1 MIAGV
6 PSQQVLRELVA
17 ELLGVVQR
25 TSGFGL
31 VMLTRVV
38 GEDWRVLEVTDNPY
52 GVTAG
57 DTFKWQD
64 SICSRMVA
72 REEPSPW
79 YLRDVVADDDARQAP
94 VRTVVDISA
103 YAGVPLRGD
112 DGALL
117 GTLCAI
123 DPSADATSEVND
135 LLRFA
140 ERFAEHVLDAESER
154 ASRERAA
161 ERVLLNG
168 GATGP
173 TIVPKASWLP
183 LLESE
188 TARTTWSGERLAV
201 ALVRMSVQ
209 GDGRPIPITRLAE
222 RLVGALAPTDAVSVL
237 GSNRIGIVAVD
248 RAWDEVEAAIA
259 DVVSA
264 LDADDVVI
272 QTVGA
277 EVVGPA
283 SAHAVC
289 EELEAVLVGAS
300 AASARSASQQLR
312 YSFCDECGRKGRY
325 QRPGSHL
332 VRCKYCG
339 ATDP

>member
-1 MIAGV
+1 M
-6 PSQQVLRELVA
+6 A

-38 GEDWRVLEVTDNPY
+38 GEDWRVLEVTENPY

-57 DTFKWQD
+57 DTFRWQD

-72 REEPSPW
+72 RDEPSPW
-79 YLRDVVADDDARQAP
+79 YLRDVATDDEAMRAP
-94 VRTVVDISA
+94 VRTVVDIGA
-103 YAGVPLRGD
+103 YAGVPLRAD

-123 DPSADATSEVND
+123 DPSSETTRDVDD
-135 LLRFA
+135 LLGFA
-140 ERFAEHVLDAESER
+140 ERFAEHVLDAETEL

-161 ERVLLNG
+161 ERSLLAG
-168 GATGP
+168 GASGP

-183 LLESE
+183 LLASE
-188 TARTTWSGERLAV
+188 TTRTTWSGERLVV
-201 ALVRMSVQ
+201 ALVRMSDQ
-209 GDGRPIPITRLAE
+209 GGERRIPITRLAE
-222 RLVGALAPTDAVSVL
+222 RLVGGLRSTDAVAVL
-237 GSNRIGIVAVD
+237 GSNRIGVVAIDRTWAEVD
-248 RAWDEVEAAIA
+248 EAIA
-259 DVVSA
+259 DVVA
-264 LDADDVVI
+264 GLEPEDVVI

-283 SAHAVC
+283 TAHAVC
-289 EELEAVLVGAS
+289 EELEAMLVGAS
-300 AASARSASQQLR
+300 AASARSASQQLQ

-339 ATDP
+339 AAES